1 MKTIL
6 TTTQF
11 IRWLDRLKDLR
22 ARARIQTRIQR
33 LAFGNSG
40 ACRYLGHGV
49 SELKIDTGPGYRVYF
64 TERENVLIILLCG
77 GDKASQAD
85 DILLACE
92 LAKDTERN
100 HDH

>member
-6 TTTQF
+6 TTEQF
-11 IRWLDRLKDLR
+11 IRWLDHLKDLR

-33 LAFGNSG
+33 LALGNSG
-40 ACRYLGHGV
+40 DCRYLRNGV
-49 SELKIDTGPGYRVYF
+49 SELKIDTGPDSRVYF
-64 TERENVLIILLCG
+64 TERENTLIILLCG
-77 GDKASQAD
+77 GDKSSQGD

-92 LAKDTERN
+92 LAKDSERN